1 MKMSKSAFKKLI
13 LLSSVA
19 LLFVIFIFQQIF
31 NGRNKMYTLQVKK
44 PIDEISIEHDGRTVL
59 LKKDG
64 ENWSVA
70 SKDFPDETFQ
80 TEANVATSIEE
91 AIRSVRVVGTASR
104 GISDRSERYGLSESE
119 RITVTASS
127 KGKIQ
132 RVLKVGKDSSSGNQS
147 YIQSEKKSA
156 ILIANKPLH
165 SVFNKTVSSLRY
177 KQLYSISPDSIS
189 TIIVKNEEGR
199 FSLMKSMN
207 TEAELNPESGS
218 GISSQQAQWTLS
230 ENTTELV
237 DPVLDQGNIGN
248 WVSSLAELSVSE
260 WTDSLENLP
269 VNIEETEPVSEIQIG
284 VGAMPYD
291 LKFYAI
297 ESDES
302 KMLCKSNQNK
312 YPFYVARYNADKF
325 IKKLSDLTVKFE
337 VPAEVEST
345 QGESND

>member
-1 MKMSKSAFKKLI
+1 MKMSKFALKKLI
-13 LLSSVA
+13 LLSVVA

-31 NGRNKMYTLQVKK
+31 TGRNKMYTLQVKK
-44 PIDEISIEHDGRTVL
+44 AIDEISIEQSGRTVL

-64 ENWSVA
+64 ENWIVA
-70 SKDFPDETFQ
+70 SKENPDETFQ
-80 TEANVATSIEE
+80 TEANAVSSIED
-91 AIRSVRVVGTASR
+91 AIKSVRIVGTASR
-104 GISDRSERYGLSESE
+104 GISDRSERYGLSENE
-119 RITVTASS
+119 RITVSALS

-147 YIQSEKKSA
+147 YIQSDKKSSV
-156 ILIANKPLH
+156 LIANKPLH

-177 KQLYSISPDSIS
+177 KQLYSVSPDSVS
-189 TIIVKNEEGR
+189 TIIVKNEEGQ

-207 TEAELNPESGS
+207 SEPILNPESS
-218 GISSQQAQWTLS
+218 GISSQQAQWTLG

-248 WVSSLAELSVSE
+248 WVTSLAELSVSE
-260 WTDSLENLP
+260 WIDSSSSLP
-269 VNIEETEPVSEIQIG
+269 INIEETEPVSEIQIG
-284 VGAMPYD
+284 VGGMVYG
-291 LKFYAI
+291 LKFYAL

-312 YPFYVARYNADKF
+312 TPFYVMRYNADKF

-337 VPAEVEST
+337 MPELEEGAAE
-345 QGESND
+345 